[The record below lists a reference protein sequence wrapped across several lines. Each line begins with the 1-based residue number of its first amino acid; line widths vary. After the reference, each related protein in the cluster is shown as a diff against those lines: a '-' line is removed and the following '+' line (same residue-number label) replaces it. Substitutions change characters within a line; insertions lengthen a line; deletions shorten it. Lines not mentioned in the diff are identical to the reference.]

1 MRILMLHDG
10 TETCNMILANINAI
24 TDCNIHV
31 ASLKVDRPKGF
42 LLESGNGMKEYLGDP
57 AQIENDPHLQEAEI
71 VVVHLSPF
79 SGEAIRRCPN
89 LKLIASA
96 RSSAVNVDVQAASER
111 HIPVVSC
118 PGRNARAVAEFTIGL
133 VFALCRQIPKA
144 DRVVREGL
152 WTPAL
157 KRSAL
162 AGPELEGKTFGVVGY
177 GSIGRMVSSLA
188 TALGMK
194 VVFHDPAIS
203 DGEADGQVDLE
214 DLLRMADFVSLHAR
228 APEGPSPK
236 PIIGQRELSMM
247 KPTAYLINTARGCLI
262 DETAL
267 EQILRNGTIAGAAL
281 DTFVEEPLPASSA
294 LLDLPNV
301 LLAPHIGGNSTDQ
314 ARHAASMLVG
324 RVHAYLR
331 GETLPSHVIENY
343 EEV

>member
-1 MRILMLHDG
+1 MRVLMLHDG
-10 TETCNMILANINAI
+10 TETCNMILSNLDAI
-24 TDCNIHV
+24 TDCSV
-31 ASLKVDRPKGF
+31 YVTSLKVDRPKGF
-42 LLESGNGMKEYLGDP
+42 LLESGGGLKEYLGDP
-57 AQIENDPHLQEAEI
+57 AQIENDPSLQEAEI
-71 VVVHLSPF
+71 VIVHLSPF
-79 SGEAIRRCPN
+79 SGEAIRRCPD

-96 RSSAVNVDVQAASER
+96 RSSAVNVDVRAASER
-111 HIPVVSC
+111 HIPVVAC

-133 VFALCRQIPKA
+133 ALALCRKIARA

-177 GSIGRMVSSLA
+177 GSIGRIVGSLA
-188 TALGMK
+188 AALLMK
-194 VVFHDPAIS
+194 VVFYYPAIS
-203 DGEADGQVDLE
+203 GSKADGQVDFE
-214 DLLRMADFVSLHAR
+214 DLLRTADFVSLHAR

-236 PIIGQRELSMM
+236 PMIGQRELSMM

-267 EQILRNGTIAGAAL
+267 EHALRDGVIAGAAL
-281 DTFVEEPLPASSA
+281 DTFIDEPLPMSSA
-294 LLDLPNV
+294 LLDAPNV
-301 LLAPHIGGNSTDQ
+301 LLAPHVGGNSTDQ

-331 GETLPSHVIENY
+331 GETLPSYVVENHA
-343 EEV
+343 EV